1 MSDMALTLMSDMAC
15 TENLQVIKPPAREGS
30 MFLRSV
36 LECGLE
42 VLRSSSF
49 CSKARSCKARQGKVW
64 GFCEM
69 LYGLLLVAWEP
80 NNFSETD
87 CAVGSVLF
95 LQRFGPYFT
104 SLVVL

>member
-1 MSDMALTLMSDMAC
+1 M
-15 TENLQVIKPPAREGS
+15 GW
-30 MFLRSV
+30 
-36 LECGLE
+36 
-42 VLRSSSF
+42 RSSGPRVF
-49 CSKARSCKARQGKVW
+49 ALKPEAARLVW
-64 GFCEM
+64 VFCEM